1 MKTKEL
7 QKVEL
12 SLQEIWM
19 HTKTIVYSNK
29 KKYNRKKEKRKFKS
43 YLES

>member
-7 QKVEL
+7 KKVEL

-19 HTKTIVYSNK
+19 QTKTFVYSNK
-29 KKYNRKKEKRKFKS
+29 KKYNRKKIKKIND
-43 YLES
+43 LE

>member
-29 KKYNRKKEKRKFKS
+29 KKYNRKKEKRNFNKNLDS
-43 YLES
+43 